1 MLLLAGALVSGFLGY
16 KLMGW
21 WVPAAVAGAVLA
33 MQAVS
38 FQGVLSTTG
47 SLSGYVQIL
56 AMSGAM
62 SLLMFYAT
70 FSMGRSWGLRRRR
83 KRR

>member
-1 MLLLAGALVSGFLGY
+1 
-16 KLMGW
+16 
-21 WVPAAVAGAVLA
+21 

-38 FQGVLSTTG
+38 FQGVLSTAG
-47 SLSGYVQIL
+47 SPSGYVQIL

>member
-1 MLLLAGALVSGFLGY
+1 MLLLWSAPSYLAFLGY

-21 WVPAAVAGAVLA
+21 WAPCAGLCMRSA

-38 FQGVLSTTG
+38 FRACSSSRQRG
-47 SLSGYVQIL
+47 GYVQIL
-56 AMSGAM
+56 AMSGLM

-70 FSMGRSWGLRRRR
+70 FSMGRSWA
-83 KRR
+83 

>member
-21 WVPAAVAGAVLA
+21 WVPAAVACAVLA

-38 FQGVLSTTG
+38 FQGVLSTAG
-47 SLSGYVQIL
+47 SMSGYVQIL

-62 SLLMFYAT
+62 CLLMFYAT

>member
-1 MLLLAGALVSGFLGY
+1 MLLLTGALVSGFLGY

-21 WVPAAVAGAVLA
+21 WVPAAVACAVLA

-38 FQGVLSTTG
+38 FQGVLSTAG
-47 SLSGYVQIL
+47 SPSGYVQIL

>member
-1 MLLLAGALVSGFLGY
+1 MLLLLGAVVSGFLGY
-16 KLMGW
+16 RLMGW
-21 WVPAAVAGAVLA
+21 WVPAAVACAVLA

-38 FQGVLSTTG
+38 FQGVLSTAG
-47 SLSGYVQIL
+47 STSGYVQIL